1 MGQAME
7 PESPRMTKR
16 PPPRGGGVLIAFGLV
31 AGAGVGAALGQPSLG
46 LLAGFGIG
54 VVLAIVLML
63 GDRR

>member
-7 PESPRMTKR
+7 PESPRMIQR
-16 PPPRGGGVLIAFGLV
+16 PPPRGGGVLIAIGLV
-31 AGAGVGAALGQPSLG
+31 AGAGIGAAMGQPTLG

-54 VVLAIVLML
+54 VALAIVLML